1 MDMEKLINK
10 AGEINEISNS
20 IIEAKEELEFINN
33 ELLTGVNSSY
43 YIGILE
49 EDREVAE
56 LTYFI
61 QLNKLKKLLDKLN

>member
-49 EDREVAE
+49 EDREIAE

-61 QLNKLKKLLDKLN
+61 QLNKLKKLLDN